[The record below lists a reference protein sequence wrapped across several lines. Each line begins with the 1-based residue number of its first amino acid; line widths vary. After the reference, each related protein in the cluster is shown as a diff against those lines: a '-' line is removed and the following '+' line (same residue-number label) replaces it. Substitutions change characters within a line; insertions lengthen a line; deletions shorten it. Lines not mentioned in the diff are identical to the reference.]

1 MEIRPIARVH
11 SDFGEK
17 FGIPRQSGLVP
28 ELTAVLEFL
37 PEFRSPE
44 AVRELDSYS
53 DLWLIWEFSAN
64 AHRGWNPTVRPPRLG
79 GNRRVGVFA
88 SRSPFRP
95 NPLGLSCVRLLE
107 LRMDPVRGP
116 LLLLG
121 GADLMD
127 GTPVYD
133 IKPYVPYADS
143 RPEASGGFTDSFR
156 RQALEVDFPSPLLER
171 FPEGKREALLGV
183 LAQDPRPAYQ
193 DDPERVYGLT
203 FGGFN
208 LRFTVWEGK
217 LRVLEVKQN
226 NE

>member
-1 MEIRPIARVH
+1 MELKPVARVH
-11 SDFGEK
+11 TDFAGK

-44 AVRELDSYS
+44 AVRGLEAYTH
-53 DLWLIWEFSAN
+53 LWLIWEFSAN
-64 AHRGWNPTVRPPRLG
+64 ADKGWSPTVRPPRLG
-79 GNRRVGVFA
+79 GNKRVGVFA

-107 LRMDPVRGP
+107 VRMDPAKGP

-133 IKPYVPYADS
+133 VKPYVPYADS
-143 RPEASGGFTDSFR
+143 HPEASGGFTDEVDWHP
-156 RQALEVDFPSPLLER
+156 LEVDFPGELLER
-171 FPEGKREALLGV
+171 FPADKREALLGV

-193 DDPERVYGLT
+193 EDPKRVYGFT
-203 FGGFN
+203 FGGWD
-208 LRFTVWEGK
+208 LRFSVAEGT
-217 LRVLEVKQN
+217 LRVLEVKKN